1 MNSTRVWAEYLGGVA
16 SQQLPAS
23 VQNKTRLH
31 VLDTLAAV
39 ISGHELA
46 AGRAGLAL
54 AKRLGGAAE
63 ATVLS
68 TPQFRCDAIHAAL
81 ANAMAAHGD
90 ETDDSH
96 LRGRFHPGCSIVPAA
111 LAAAELFGS
120 SVGQLLRAVAAG
132 YDLGARAVMALGY
145 SEHEAARFS
154 THTIGGQWGAAAAVL
169 ALAPL
174 NTEQIQWAL
183 SYTAQQVSGIPYW
196 RKDKDHI
203 EKSFDFG
210 AMAARNALFTVLAV
224 QAGWTGCTDVLEGPE
239 SYLSAFGDQPE
250 PGALTLELGQRFE
263 VEAATIKKWCVGS
276 PIQAVL
282 DGTKYL
288 IDHHGVKP
296 GAVQQV
302 RITMPDDR
310 IHIVDDRDMP
320 DVCVQHLVAVALIDG
335 TVGFYAAHDRARMQ
349 APDVQALRKKIS
361 LEPSHAL
368 TLAKPARQATVAI
381 ELTHGEVL
389 SRHTV
394 AVLGTPENPMSD
406 GQVEE
411 KVCDLVTGLL
421 GQAITSRLVRAFDSQ
436 NEQRAVAAVLQHVFN
451 D

>member
-1 MNSTRVWAEYLGGVA
+1 MNSTRVWAEYLGRVKG
-16 SQQLPAS
+16 QRLPAS
-23 VQNKTRLH
+23 VQNKARLH
-31 VLDTLAAV
+31 LLDTLAAV

-46 AGRAGLAL
+46 AGRAGLRL
-54 AKRLGGAAE
+54 AQRLGGRSE

-68 TPQFRCDAIHAAL
+68 TPLFKCDAIQAAL

-96 LRGRFHPGCSIVPAA
+96 LRGRFHPGCSIVPTA

-120 SVGQLLRAVAAG
+120 SVEQLLNAVAAG
-132 YDLGARAVMALGY
+132 YDFGARAVMALGFP
-145 SEHEAARFS
+145 EHEAARFS
-154 THTIGGQWGAAAAVL
+154 THTIGGQWGAAAAAL

-174 NTEQIQWAL
+174 STDQIQWAL

-196 RKDKDHI
+196 RKDKEHI

-224 QAGWTGCTDVLEGPE
+224 QAGWTGCTEVLEGPE
-239 SYLSAFGDQPE
+239 SYLSAFGFSPDAA
-250 PGALTLELGQRFE
+250 ALTAELGQRFE
-263 VEAATIKKWCVGS
+263 IEAATIKKWCVGS

-282 DGTKYL
+282 DSTQYL
-288 IDHHGVKP
+288 IDQHGVR
-296 GAVQQV
+296 ARDVQHLC
-302 RITMPDDR
+302 ITMPDDR
-310 IHIVDDRDMP
+310 MHIVDNRDMP

-335 TVGFYAAHDRARMQ
+335 TVGFHAAHDRARMH
-349 APDVQALRKKIS
+349 APEVLALRQKIN

-368 TLAKPARQATVAI
+368 TMAKPARQATVAI
-381 ELTHGEVL
+381 ELHGGERL

-394 AVLGTPENPMSD
+394 SVLGTPENPMSD
-406 GQVEE
+406 VQVEE
-411 KVCDLVTGLL
+411 KVRDLVTDLL
-421 GQAITSRLVRAFDSQ
+421 GKAATDRLIRAWDAPQA
-436 NEQRAVAAVLQHVFN
+436 QRSVIEVLKQVFS